1 MQKKENVDMKR
12 PDGITVIAVWH
23 FVQAF
28 FLLIGACTL
37 LAIPASGVFAEIG
50 DPIGEFWAGFGVTCG
65 VIWLL
70 ITGVALVLSGWG
82 LLKMKQWGRW
92 LAFVL
97 AIFGLLAFPIGTV
110 IGALIIWYLLKEDIR
125 EAFEMAEGEM
135 LMVEPPGEEGESA

>member
-1 MQKKENVDMKR
+1 MKR
-12 PDGITVIAVWH
+12 PDGITIIAVWF
-23 FVQAF
+23 FVEAF

-37 LAIPASGVFAEIG
+37 LAIPASGVFGEIG

-97 AIFGLLAFPIGTV
+97 AIFGLFAFPIGTV
-110 IGALIIWYLLKEDIR
+110 IGGLIIWYLLKEDTR
-125 EAFEMAEGEM
+125 EAFEIAEGEM
-135 LMVEPPGEEGESA
+135 LMEELPGEEGESA

>member
-1 MQKKENVDMKR
+1 MKR
-12 PDGITVIAVWH
+12 PDGITVLAVWH

-28 FLLIGACTL
+28 FLLIGACSL
-37 LAIPASGVFAEIG
+37 LAIPMSGVFGEIN

-82 LLKMKQWGRW
+82 LLRLKQWGRW

-97 AIFGLLAFPIGTV
+97 AIFGLFAFPIGTV
-110 IGALIIWYLLKEDIR
+110 IGAVIIWYLLRDETR
-125 EAFEMAEGEM
+125 EVFEAAEIGM
-135 LMVEPPGEEGESA
+135 LTEEESPMEEGETA

>member
-1 MQKKENVDMKR
+1 MKR

-28 FLLIGACTL
+28 ILLIGACTL
-37 LAIPASGVFAEIG
+37 LAIPASGVIAEIG

-97 AIFGLLAFPIGTV
+97 AIFGLFAFPIGTV
-110 IGALIIWYLLKEDIR
+110 IGAVIIWYLLKEDTR

-135 LMVEPPGEEGESA
+135 LMEELPSEEGESA

>member
-1 MQKKENVDMKR
+1 MKR

-37 LAIPASGVFAEIG
+37 LAVPASGVFAEIG

-97 AIFGLLAFPIGTV
+97 AIFGLFAFPIGTV
-110 IGALIIWYLLKEDIR
+110 IGAVIIWYLLRKDTR

-135 LMVEPPGEEGESA
+135 LMEELPSEEGESA

>member
-1 MQKKENVDMKR
+1 MKR

-97 AIFGLLAFPIGTV
+97 AIFGLFAFPIGTV
-110 IGALIIWYLLKEDIR
+110 IGGLIIWYLLKEDTR
-125 EAFEMAEGEM
+125 EAFEIAEGEM
-135 LMVEPPGEEGESA
+135 LMEELPSEEGESA